1 MQAGGIVR
9 DIRNNS
15 FAHLL
20 ILPSVLLILAV
31 VVYPIYYVA
40 EFSFHRSIAF
50 AKSDYVGLANFVALF
65 DKLILGNAFASLIFV
80 GGSIAIAT
88 AVGLALALVLNG
100 KIVLRTTIRTIIFIP
115 WVTSQIASALVWRWL
130 VNPDYGPVVHI
141 LQQLGGP
148 RVDLL
153 GDAVLAMGVLIVTN
167 AWRSI
172 AFSMIVILA
181 GLQTIP
187 ETVWRSAAVDGA
199 SRWMTFRHVIFP
211 MILQSI
217 LVCVIMSSF
226 SYFNII
232 TIPLV
237 LTGGGPQSA
246 TELITLR
253 MYMEAFSFFNLG
265 RASAITILILLM
277 NVVLTFLYL
286 KIPGGKG
293 LTQ

>member
-1 MQAGGIVR
+1 
-9 DIRNNS
+9 
-15 FAHLL
+15 
-20 ILPSVLLILAV
+20 
-31 VVYPIYYVA
+31 
-40 EFSFHRSIAF
+40 
-50 AKSDYVGLANFVALF
+50 
-65 DKLILGNAFASLIFV
+65 
-80 GGSIAIAT
+80 
-88 AVGLALALVLNG
+88 
-100 KIVLRTTIRTIIFIP
+100 
-115 WVTSQIASALVWRWL
+115 
-130 VNPDYGPVVHI
+130 
-141 LQQLGGP
+141 
-148 RVDLL
+148 
-153 GDAVLAMGVLIVTN
+153 
-167 AWRSI
+167 
-172 AFSMIVILA
+172 
-181 GLQTIP
+181 
-187 ETVWRSAAVDGA
+187 
-199 SRWMTFRHVIFP
+199 MTFRHVIFP
-211 MILQSI
+211 MILPSI